1 MTPIIPI
8 RKSGVLKIMGSA
20 KECIRP
26 FPMNFKRLPLE
37 RGSIRIWNPCKPI
50 WMRIWMST
58 MKKEPAK
65 ENAAR
70 KELSRIRFEM
80 ELSSL
85 ERKI

>member
-1 MTPIIPI
+1 
-8 RKSGVLKIMGSA
+8 
-20 KECIRP
+20 
-26 FPMNFKRLPLE
+26 
-37 RGSIRIWNPCKPI
+37 
-50 WMRIWMST
+50 

-70 KELSRIRFEM
+70 KELPWIRFEM